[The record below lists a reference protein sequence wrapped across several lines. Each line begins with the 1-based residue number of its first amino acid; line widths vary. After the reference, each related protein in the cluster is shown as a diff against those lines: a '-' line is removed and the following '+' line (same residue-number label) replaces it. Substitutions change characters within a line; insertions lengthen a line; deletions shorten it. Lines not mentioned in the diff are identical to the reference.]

1 MNATPS
7 QTVDIS
13 GIDISNHARLRAM
26 QRLGVVD
33 RVVEH
38 VHELLAKAEP
48 VDVDHVTGGQA
59 WRVGSVTIVTDSNAT
74 VVQTLFEKEVDQ

>member
-13 GIDISNHARLRAM
+13 GIDISYHARLRVM

-38 VHELLAKAEP
+38 VRDLLSKAKP
-48 VDVDHVTGGQA
+48 VDVDYVTGGQA
-59 WRVGSVTIVTDSNAT
+59 WRVGNITIVTDTDGEVVKT
-74 VVQTLFEKEVDQ
+74 VFEKEVGE